1 MIITVRCNKNGFLK
15 ADRLQR
21 WLCIHV
27 FSGGNRLEIFLKRHL
42 NVYLMLETFHWART
56 TRFAAQS
63 QYLQWA
69 ITKIYFRLVRIK
81 PHLRHGLTPALFVTV
96 WSPALKYTVNLC
108 LCASQAH
115 RSFGSKET
123 QQSSPREEDEHHEEE
138 EEEEE
143 EEPPVPMTTRLRKQ
157 AERAQERVREQ
168 RTVETIIVSDAE
180 DDVGCPSQWNVEQVF
195 SYISTLPGNAVFHTP
210 EAQLLLLTVRP
221 LTSQHVCVGL

>member
-1 MIITVRCNKNGFLK
+1 MKSSSE
-15 ADRLQR
+15 
-21 WLCIHV
+21 IHCE
-27 FSGGNRLEIFLKRHL
+27 F
-42 NVYLMLETFHWART
+42 
-56 TRFAAQS
+56 
-63 QYLQWA
+63 
-69 ITKIYFRLVRIK
+69 
-81 PHLRHGLTPALFVTV
+81 
-96 WSPALKYTVNLC
+96 LC

-115 RSFGSKET
+115 RSFGSKKT
-123 QQSSPREEDEHHEEE
+123 QQSSPREEDEHH

-157 AERAQERVREQ
+157 AERAQERMREQ

-210 EAQLLLLTVRP
+210 EAQLLLLKKWQTLTVRP

>member
-1 MIITVRCNKNGFLK
+1 MKSSSE
-15 ADRLQR
+15 
-21 WLCIHV
+21 IHCE
-27 FSGGNRLEIFLKRHL
+27 F
-42 NVYLMLETFHWART
+42 
-56 TRFAAQS
+56 
-63 QYLQWA
+63 
-69 ITKIYFRLVRIK
+69 
-81 PHLRHGLTPALFVTV
+81 
-96 WSPALKYTVNLC
+96 LC

-123 QQSSPREEDEHHEEE
+123 QQSSPREEDEHHEE

-195 SYISTLPGNAVFHTP
+195 SYISTLPGNVVFHTP
-210 EAQLLLLTVRP
+210 EAQLLLLKKWQTLTVRP
-221 LTSQHVCVGL
+221 LTRLCRFVVWCVGFALR

>member
-1 MIITVRCNKNGFLK
+1 MKSSSE
-15 ADRLQR
+15 
-21 WLCIHV
+21 IHCE
-27 FSGGNRLEIFLKRHL
+27 F
-42 NVYLMLETFHWART
+42 
-56 TRFAAQS
+56 
-63 QYLQWA
+63 
-69 ITKIYFRLVRIK
+69 
-81 PHLRHGLTPALFVTV
+81 
-96 WSPALKYTVNLC
+96 LC

-123 QQSSPREEDEHHEEE
+123 QQSSPREEDEHHEE

-180 DDVGCPSQWNVEQVF
+180 EDVGCPSQWNVEQVF

-210 EAQLLLLTVRP
+210 EAQLLSLKKWQTLTVRP